1 VKNPFKRSKRDPVG
15 SGAFRVGD
23 SVRVKDGVC
32 YPDVPEIDISGWQGR
47 VTDISELNDDPPVV
61 GFAWD
66 SIALQSLP
74 AWLIE
79 QYTEEG
85 YEWPEM
91 YLAVAELDHA
101 PARDSED
108 DAMNTVAEL
117 QRLYRWSFLGEA
129 GQRVNAV
136 LASVTE
142 DSAWQQFLA
151 WERYLRTVLKFPFEA
166 EVVEFQEHGILQTG
180 DILKVMK
187 IEMVNDSYGIIVHCQ
202 RRRRDTAAV
211 LADLEVT
218 NRQSVNYQPVRDYAI
233 WFANR

>member
-1 VKNPFKRSKRDPVG
+1 MHL
-15 SGAFRVGD
+15 RV
-23 SVRVKDGVC
+23 
-32 YPDVPEIDISGWQGR
+32 
-47 VTDISELNDDPPVV
+47 N
-61 GFAWD
+61 
-66 SIALQSLP
+66 
-74 AWLIE
+74 
-79 QYTEEG
+79 
-85 YEWPEM
+85 
-91 YLAVAELDHA
+91 
-101 PARDSED
+101 SED